1 MTDSRQLGHGIA
13 RCDLMG
19 MDLAC
24 VKASELLDEIFG
36 MLSQGKGGWLIT
48 ANLDFLHR
56 CSKDS
61 QARALYAEADL
72 RVADGMPL
80 VWAARLQGEN
90 VPERIAGSSLVLQLA
105 QRAASEQRS
114 IYLLGGKGDAAQR
127 AGIEMQ
133 ARFANLKVA
142 GTCSPMIS
150 SPPTDDEVN
159 DIVATLV
166 PLQPSILM
174 VGLGSP
180 KQEHLIQKLRAHLPS
195 TFMVGVGISF
205 SFIAG
210 DLNRAPAW
218 MQKSGLEWLHRMAQ
232 EPGRLAKRYL
242 VDDLPFVTKLFHS
255 AWTIRRQRRP
265 DGVKQG

>member
-1 MTDSRQLGHGIA
+1 MSSQSQLGAGIA
-13 RCDLMG
+13 RCELMG

-24 VKASELLDEIFG
+24 VKASDLVDDIFLA
-36 MLSQGKGGWLIT
+36 LSQGKGGWLIT

-56 CSKDS
+56 CSKDA

-80 VWAARLQGEN
+80 VWAARFQGDN
-90 VPERIAGSSLVLQLA
+90 VPERVAGSSLVLQLA
-105 QRAASEQRS
+105 QRAAVEGRS
-114 IYLLGGKGDAAQR
+114 IYLLGGKADAAQR

-133 ARFANLKVA
+133 ARFANLQVA
-142 GTCSPMIS
+142 GASSPMVA
-150 SPPTDDEVN
+150 SPPSDPEV
-159 DIVATLV
+159 DALVATLV
-166 PLQPSILM
+166 PLQPNILM

-180 KQEHLIQKLRAHLPS
+180 KQEQLIQKLRLHLPS

-218 MQKSGLEWLHRMAQ
+218 MQKAGLEWMHRMAQ

-242 VDDLPFVTKLFHS
+242 VDDLPFVASLFLS
-255 AWTIRRQRRP
+255 AWKKRRQQQP
-265 DGVKQG
+265 KEAK